1 MNLKRILITT
11 LVIGAAYA
19 TYKWATKK
27 PTRTE
32 RVRGFE
38 LEIEEG

>member
-1 MNLKRILITT
+1 MNVKRILLTT
-11 LVIGAAYA
+11 LVIAAAYA
-19 TYKWATKK
+19 TFKWATKK

-32 RVRGFE
+32 KVRGFE